1 MSNLSLARQVK
12 SAIVA
17 QFGKEPW
24 FAGAGATREDGIG
37 FVVKVSVRSG
47 VARPAGV
54 PPEEVDG
61 ITIQVI
67 EIAGSPN
74 G

>member
-12 SAIVA
+12 NAVVA

-24 FAGAGATREDGIG
+24 FAGAGATREDGVG
-37 FVVKVSVRSG
+37 FVVKVSVRPG
-47 VARPAGV
+47 VPRPNGV
-54 PPEEVDG
+54 PPETMDG
-61 ITIQVI
+61 ITIQIV
-67 EIAGSPN
+67 ESQG